1 MEKKYRL
8 VPITDEEWC
17 LTSGARL
24 HRIEALKDFADV
36 KKGDLGGY
44 VEGEKNLSQEGNCWI
59 YDNAKVY
66 DYARVSDNA
75 KVLDEAD
82 VYDDAI
88 VCGSA
93 TIEEQAQIYGN
104 AKVRELATVGGNV
117 QVRGFAQ
124 ITGSAHVTGQNMV
137 ITKNTVLKDGYIEGR
152 DMTIYSS
159 IFD

>member
-1 MEKKYRL
+1 MEKKYRFI
-8 VPITDEEWC
+8 PITDEEWY
-17 LTSGARL
+17 LMSGARL

-44 VEGEKNLSQEGNCWI
+44 VEDENNLSHRGNCWI

-66 DYARVSDNA
+66 GNA
-75 KVLDEAD
+75 IVLDDAKILDEAE

-88 VCGSA
+88 VGGSA

-117 QVRGFAQ
+117 QVSGFAQ
-124 ITGSAHVTGQNMV
+124 IVSTAHVTGEMV
-137 ITKNTVLKDGYIEGR
+137 VTKNAVLKDGYIEGR
-152 DMTIYSS
+152 DMTISSS